1 MNKFNKRTFLKYA
14 AGGLAA
20 ATPVYASLAASGT
33 EKMPLSKEATAD
45 GDTVQYLFV
54 Q

>member
-1 MNKFNKRTFLKYA
+1 MLNKRTFLKYA

-20 ATPVYASLAASGT
+20 TTPVYASLAASGT